1 MGQKYPRHDW
11 VSFGALIGNNLNNVN
26 MCKFYES
33 PILFQILKIFVE
45 TFLPVWLLNLLAGHK
60 YLVLA
65 ELLKRKKLE
74 RFFFVQIFENM
85 F

>member
-1 MGQKYPRHDW
+1 MILKIF
-11 VSFGALIGNNLNNVN
+11 VLIHLENNVN

-33 PILFQILKIFVE
+33 LILFQILKIFVE

-65 ELLKRKKLE
+65 ELLKGKELE
-74 RFFFVQIFENM
+74 RFLFGTDFRKYVLIDF
-85 F
+85 